1 MLMINHVEFKEFEIK
16 KNLLKTQVYETKN
29 APSER
34 IFSNC
39 SIPKAMGTISK
50 TILFTHAT

>member
-1 MLMINHVEFKEFEIK
+1 MMIHIEFKEFEIEK
-16 KNLLKTQVYETKN
+16 KTPENATKN
-29 APSER
+29 TPAER
-34 IFSNC
+34 ILSNC

>member
-1 MLMINHVEFKEFEIK
+1 MLMINHVEFKEFEFEK
-16 KNLLKTQVYETKN
+16 KTPEN

-39 SIPKAMGTISK
+39 IIPKAMGTISK